1 MANSYFSRVILI
13 PAAVWLSVFF
23 GGSMGSGVELVQY
36 VTINGPLG
44 GFIAIASIATVIM
57 AVIFLC
63 FELSR
68 AYQAY
73 DYRQFSKIILGK
85 LWWLYEIAILLSMII
100 VVAISSTAAG
110 TVIGEYLSISP
121 YIGQLALLSVVIF
134 FTYKGREFIEKSM
147 AVASVS
153 LLIILAIIVGYVF
166 LNLGDVVSTEIANDV
181 VSTAPLA
188 VGAQYAMVNVAFFP
202 LLLFAGRH
210 IKKTNE
216 SFVAG
221 ISAALVGVLPLIAL
235 HYALV
240 SHYPEVL
247 NSGAEVPVY
256 WLLEK
261 LGSSWLIDIYVVI
274 LFVLILQTG
283 VGMMQGFVERIDNY
297 MSERSGK
304 SLTATQHAG
313 VAGSMVLLSLL
324 LSTMGIV
331 GLILAGY
338 KFLFLT
344 FIAVFFIPLF
354 TVGVYKLIKQKKNN
368 ASLPVSDAG

>member
-1 MANSYFSRVILI
+1 MILI

-36 VTINGPLG
+36 VTVNGPIG
-44 GFIAIASIATVIM
+44 GFIAIASIVAVV
-57 AVIFLC
+57 ALVIFLC

-68 AYQAY
+68 THQAY
-73 DYRQFSKIILGK
+73 DYRKFSKIILGK
-85 LWWLYEIAILLSMII
+85 FWWLYEIAILLSMII
-100 VVAISSTAAG
+100 VIAISSTAAG
-110 TVIGEYLSISP
+110 TVLGEYFDTNN
-121 YIGQLALLSVVIF
+121 YIGQILLLSTVIF

-147 AVASVS
+147 EFASAS
-153 LLIILAIIVGYVF
+153 LLIILTVIAGYVF
-166 LNLGDVVSTEIANDV
+166 FNLGDVTSAHFAND
-181 VSTAPLA
+181 TASVAPIG
-188 VGAQYAMVNVAFFP
+188 VGMQYAMVNVAFFP
-202 LLLFAGRH
+202 LLLFAGRK
-210 IKKTNE
+210 IQQRKE

-221 ISAALVGVLPLIAL
+221 FSTAVIGVLPLVAL
-235 HYALV
+235 HYAMV
-240 SHYPEVL
+240 SHYPEIL

-261 LGSSWLIDIYVVI
+261 LGSEWLIDIYVLI

-297 MSERSGK
+297 LQEKKGTT
-304 SLTATQHAG
+304 LTATQHGLTAG
-313 VAGSMVLLSLL
+313 AMVIFSLA

-344 FIAVFFIPLF
+344 FIVVFFIPLL
-354 TVGVYKLIKQKKNN
+354 TIGLYKVITNKAELVGAK
-368 ASLPVSDAG
+368 